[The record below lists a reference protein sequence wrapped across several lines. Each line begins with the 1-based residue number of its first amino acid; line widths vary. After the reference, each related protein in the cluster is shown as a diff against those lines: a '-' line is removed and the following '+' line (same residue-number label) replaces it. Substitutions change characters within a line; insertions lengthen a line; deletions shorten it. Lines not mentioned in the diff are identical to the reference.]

1 VRVHVQKDA
10 GATLDERLIVAVHD
24 AHALLEQSAD
34 ERTRTMRMEELSV
47 KGSLPF
53 VGGLGLQATFRRNDP
68 QPATV
73 NPAIELTG
81 RLRALANL
89 AVAMDT
95 AVVVTIDEGQDAS
108 REEWGSFGAF
118 GQEITRL
125 DLPFLVAVADASAT
139 TGTVLASFSGQQ
151 IAGGH
156 SALIAVQLKASVLR
170 ELQTLRIRRVKVT
183 LTVSNHLTGGPDVT
197 STATLYLRIAPL
209 AAGACPVAT
218 GQVIATTLGPVTLG
232 ATREHARHVLPG
244 YTARNYHTDNFC
256 LYHGSGIRVG
266 YASTRLLGT
275 IATAQQMGSKIVLA
289 LTANHY
295 YTLDGVRPGTRLA
308 TASRKLKLGKA
319 IRWGLNTWYVIP
331 GASSNAVL
339 KVRHGII
346 QEVGIA
352 TKSLTGTRAQQRQL
366 LSSF

>member
-1 VRVHVQKDA
+1 V
-10 GATLDERLIVAVHD
+10 LIIYLPANP
-24 AHALLEQSAD
+24 LEH
-34 ERTRTMRMEELSV
+34 
-47 KGSLPF
+47 
-53 VGGLGLQATFRRNDP
+53 
-68 QPATV
+68 PAMVSEQT
-73 NPAIELTG
+73 
-81 RLRALANL
+81 
-89 AVAMDT
+89 
-95 AVVVTIDEGQDAS
+95 
-108 REEWGSFGAF
+108 
-118 GQEITRL
+118 
-125 DLPFLVAVADASAT
+125 ASAA
-139 TGTVLASFSGQQ
+139 TGTVLASFSGRQ

-183 LTVSNHLTGGPDVT
+183 LTVSNHLTGGPAVT
-197 STATLYLRIAPL
+197 TTTTLYLRIAPL
-209 AAGACPVAT
+209 PAGACPVAT

-232 ATREHARHVLPG
+232 ATREHARHVLSG
-244 YTARNYHTDNFC
+244 YTARNYYTDNFC
-256 LYHGSGIRVG
+256 LYHGNGIRVG

-275 IATAQQMGSKIVLA
+275 IATAQHIGGKIVLA

-308 TASRKLKLGKA
+308 TASQQLKLGKP

-339 KVRHGII
+339 KVRHGVI

-352 TKSLTGTRAQQRQL
+352 TKSLTDTRAQQRQL